1 MTVLDPAVL
10 EQKLTAAYYQLTKI
24 QGPGFLAR
32 APRRTSR
39 CDCNAGFD
47 PFRVSSASEQPQS
60 LEIMALVIVSGLA
73 SSGRSTR
80 SALIKDDLERRIKE
94 VGAAS
99 SSSSSASLPNR
110 VVIVS
115 DHDVHVERS
124 AYSSQRSEKPARASY
139 LSAVTRALGKDTIVI
154 ADGGAGLNIK
164 GFRYQLWCAARE
176 VGVRCLS
183 VHVHAPSQVCK
194 FWNAKRRQEQGQEAS
209 YDDETLDSLLMRFE
223 EPNAM
228 TRWDSPL
235 IIVPTITSSEASTP
249 LNEESI
255 VVEPIPF
262 EDIWDAATKGSVN
275 KAPEVV
281 APTRSTTANYLSILE
296 SSTQTVVSSILQ
308 HQFSLGL
315 QPGTEVPIRDPSLVG
330 PLPLTFTPPADK
342 PVTMASLQR
351 IRRQFVRMH
360 SSGSAQVSELGN
372 VARSEGVYFSLSSHA
387 SQPGSKTSATSA
399 AQPPSTEYAIAKR
412 FIAFLE
418 GAV

>member
-1 MTVLDPAVL
+1 
-10 EQKLTAAYYQLTKI
+10 
-24 QGPGFLAR
+24 
-32 APRRTSR
+32 
-39 CDCNAGFD
+39 
-47 PFRVSSASEQPQS
+47 
-60 LEIMALVIVSGLA
+60 MALVIVSGLA

-80 SALIKDDLERRIKE
+80 SAHIKEDLERRIRDA
-94 VGAAS
+94 GAAS
-99 SSSSSASLPNR
+99 GPSSSSTSGPNR

-115 DHDVHVERS
+115 DHDIHVSRS
-124 AYSSQRSEKPARASY
+124 AYSSQRTEKPARASY
-139 LSAVTRALGKDTIVI
+139 LSAVTRALGRDTIAI

-183 VHVHAPSQVCK
+183 VHVHAPPQVCK
-194 FWNAKRRQEQGQEAS
+194 FWNGKRRQEAGQEAS

-235 IIVPTITSSEASTP
+235 IIVPTVLSPAPEQQPASSAPSIDK
-249 LNEESI
+249 SQI

-262 EDIWDAATKGSVN
+262 DDIWDAATKGSVN

-296 SSTQTVVSSILQ
+296 SSTQTVVSCILQ
-308 HQFSLGL
+308 HQSSLGL
-315 QPGTEVPIRDPSLVG
+315 QPGTEVPIKHPSLTG
-330 PLPLTFTPPADK
+330 PLSLAFTPPAEK

-360 SSGSAQVSELGN
+360 SSGSAQINELGN
-372 VARSEGVYFSLSSHA
+372 AARSEGVHFSLTSQSSQ
-387 SQPGSKTSATSA
+387 SGSKAAASAPT
-399 AQPPSTEYAIAKR
+399 AQPASTEYAIAKR
-412 FIAFLE
+412 FLAFLE
-418 GAV
+418 GAL

>member
-1 MTVLDPAVL
+1 
-10 EQKLTAAYYQLTKI
+10 
-24 QGPGFLAR
+24 
-32 APRRTSR
+32 
-39 CDCNAGFD
+39 
-47 PFRVSSASEQPQS
+47 
-60 LEIMALVIVSGLA
+60 MALIIVSGLA

-80 SALIKDDLERRIKE
+80 SALIKQDLERRIKE
-94 VGAAS
+94 AGS
-99 SSSSSASLPNR
+99 PSPSSSAQLPNR

-115 DHDVHVERS
+115 DHDVHVSRS
-124 AYSSQRSEKPARASY
+124 AYSSQRTEKPARASY

-183 VHVHAPSQVCK
+183 VHVHAPPQVCK
-194 FWNAKRRQEQGQEAS
+194 FWNSKRKEEQGEDAS

-235 IIVPTITSSEASTP
+235 IIVPTTLNQAEDDASSSTID
-249 LNEESI
+249 ESQI
-255 VVEPIPF
+255 SVEPIPF
-262 EDIWDAATKGSVN
+262 DDIWEAATKGTVN

-296 SSTQTVVSSILQ
+296 SSTQTVVSCILE
-308 HQFSLGL
+308 HQSSFGL
-315 QPGTEVPIRDPSLVG
+315 QPGTELPIKHPSLTG
-330 PLPLTFTPPADK
+330 PTPLTFTPPGDK
-342 PVTMASLQR
+342 PATMASLQR

-360 SSGSAQVSELGN
+360 SSGSAQINELGN
-372 VARSEGVYFSLSSHA
+372 AARSEGVHFSLTSHA
-387 SQPGSKTSATSA
+387 SKSNSKAPNGQGG
-399 AQPPSTEYAIAKR
+399 QPPSTEYAIASR

-418 GAV
+418 GAI